1 MFLYAFLKL
10 QFSLFT
16 FLMINYWIL
25 FTYQNLFE
33 LFSRNAEIYRTRKIN
48 VHILSSS
55 AKSCWGHTMNTY
67 ILLFSIDSS
76 TKLYRVYDLTKLI
89 SRYFKVSKTLKIYT
103 NFFVSSVDYDFK
115 IDYLKHKMRHGMGV
129 NILLNNLA

>member
-76 TKLYRVYDLTKLI
+76 TKLYRVYDL
-89 SRYFKVSKTLKIYT
+89 VSKTLKIYT